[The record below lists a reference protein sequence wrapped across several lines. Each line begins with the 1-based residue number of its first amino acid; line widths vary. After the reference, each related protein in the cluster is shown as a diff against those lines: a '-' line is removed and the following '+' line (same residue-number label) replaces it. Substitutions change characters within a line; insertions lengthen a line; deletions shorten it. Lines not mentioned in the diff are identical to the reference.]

1 MKLTMLLAD
10 AAQVSEGKLYIL
22 GGGWSMTGP
31 AEVPS
36 AIAIKIEVPWDQ
48 ANRQHHFQVELFDG
62 DGQAVKMG
70 SEAVRIQGQFETG
83 RPAGLAPGT
92 PLDVPLAISIGPL
105 GLAPGRYAW
114 RCSVDG
120 ETHEDW
126 EIYFTKRAS

>member
-1 MKLTMLLAD
+1 MKITMLLAD
-10 AAQVSEGKLYIL
+10 AAQVADGKLYIL

-31 AEVPS
+31 MEVPS

-48 ANRQHHFQVELFDG
+48 ANRQHHFDLELFDS
-62 DGQAVKMG
+62 DGQTVKMG
-70 SEAVRIQGQFETG
+70 TEAVRIQGQFETG

-105 GLAPGRYAW
+105 ALAPGRYVW

>member
-10 AAQVSEGKLYIL
+10 AAQVAEGKLYIL

-31 AEVPS
+31 PEVPS

-48 ANRQHHFQVELFDG
+48 ANRQHHFLLELFDA
-62 DGQAVKMG
+62 DGQTVKMG
-70 SEAVRIQGQFETG
+70 NDAVRIQGQFETG

-105 GLAPGRYAW
+105 SLAPGRYAW

-126 EIYFTKRAS
+126 EIYFTKRAP